1 MLTVDIIQKKCM
13 KDRLNHN
20 LSEINHLEAQML
32 DDDDEVNKDKEESD
46 G

>member
-1 MLTVDIIQKKCM
+1 M

-20 LSEINHLEAQML
+20 LSEVNHLEAQML
-32 DDDDEVNKDKEESD
+32 DDAVDDDEVNKDKGESD